1 MSTRSS
7 VLRGKDRNVQSDNVW
22 CAALNASPDKLFCS
36 PRGGRRRKVE
46 AFDGRWTVHHEASH
60 HLHYSGGAAEAL

>member
-46 AFDGRWTVHHEASH
+46 AFDGR
-60 HLHYSGGAAEAL
+60 